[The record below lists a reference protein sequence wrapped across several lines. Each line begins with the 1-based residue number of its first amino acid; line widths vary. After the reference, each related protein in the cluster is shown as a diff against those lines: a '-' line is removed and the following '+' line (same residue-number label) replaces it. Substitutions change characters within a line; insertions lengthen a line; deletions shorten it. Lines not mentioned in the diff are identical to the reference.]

1 MSTETKR
8 EEESTV
14 VAGESVDRQLTQ
26 TIKMSQS
33 FGKLVGALA
42 KAQGEF
48 GKVLKDITAK
58 IQTKNGGSY
67 SYQYADLA
75 SVLEAIRKP
84 LADHGLAVMQ
94 PTSCNGDRVSI
105 TTILSHESGE
115 WISSSLVLPVEPNN
129 DKQPFVQAV
138 GSTLTYGKRYAL
150 CGLLGISSEAD
161 DDGNNTGPRGNATRP
176 NGVNRQPQQSQQTR
190 TASSEELNQKYNN
203 PNRAN
208 APAPKIEQPKQDAPK
223 QEEKKPSEPGAPS
236 PAAAPAPTGDPAQ
249 TLKNTLFRF
258 YACTKKEDCDVLLRE
273 VSANEEKGLDYYV
286 GNPDECGEILQG
298 LEFYAQQMQCEK
310 RHLLAEVRKRQQQSA
325 AI

>member
-1 MSTETKR
+1 MSDQAVHAEGAP
-8 EEESTV
+8 EQFV
-14 VAGESVDRQLTQ
+14 PGVYQA
-26 TIKMSQS
+26 SQS
-33 FGKLVGALA
+33 LRYSSSIASLTGALA

-84 LADHGLAVMQ
+84 LADHGLAIMQ
-94 PTSCNGDRVSI
+94 PTSCNGDKVNI

-129 DKQPFVQAV
+129 DRQPFVQAV
-138 GSTLTYGKRYAL
+138 GSTVTYGKRYAL

-161 DDGNNTGPRGNATRP
+161 DDGNNTGPRSNATRP
-176 NGVNRQPQQSQQTR
+176 NGVNRQPPAQQPQNQQTR
-190 TASSEELNQKYNN
+190 TESSEELNRKYNN

-208 APAPKIEQPKQDAPK
+208 APAAKQEQPKP
-223 QEEKKPSEPGAPS
+223 EESKPAS
-236 PAAAPAPTGDPAQ
+236 DPVD
-249 TLKNTLFRF
+249 TLKKTLFRK
-258 YACTKKEDCDVLLRE
+258 YSCKTKEDCDVILGSITPDE
-273 VSANEEKGLDYYV
+273 PKGLDHFASHPELCLEV
-286 GNPDECGEILQG
+286 LDVLGVQCTTLECKPED
-298 LEFYAQQMQCEK
+298 
-310 RHLLAEVRKRQQQSA
+310 LLSRIIEARAAAA